1 MKHYQQ
7 QESGELKRTY
17 MQQTGHIC
25 ECCEDYLHTHE
36 EEGGHEPIDG
46 DVECPKCG
54 QLCGCK
60 CHRRESPQ

>member
-17 MQQTGHIC
+17 MQQTGRMC
-25 ECCEDYLHTHE
+25 ECCESYLHSHE
-36 EEGGHEPIDG
+36 EHGPTDG
-46 DVECPKCG
+46 DTECRKCG

-60 CHRRESPQ
+60 CHHRD

>member
-25 ECCEDYLHTHE
+25 TCCESYLHSHE
-36 EEGGHEPIDG
+36 EEHGAIDG
-46 DVECPKCG
+46 DVECPTCG

-60 CHRRESPQ
+60 CHRKEV